1 MADINYPPGG
11 ARTPRRIFDLGASS
25 TADKFLVELV
35 EDYAFS
41 PPEGPIGAFGVDSM
55 STDGFYYLNAA
66 SCPDCGA
73 GMVRQGLCFACPVCG
88 FGGCGM

>member
-1 MADINYPPGG
+1 MADINYPSGG
-11 ARTPRRIFDLGASS
+11 ARLGASS
-25 TADKFLVELV
+25 TSDKFMVELV

-41 PPEGPIGAFGVDSM
+41 SPEGPIGAF
-55 STDGFYYLNAA
+55 STDVTTGEEFYYLNAA